1 MMKVDLQWALSD
13 AHIPTQQ
20 ENNQRQLS
28 VSLSASGEGSQ
39 APLNICFVLDCSGSM
54 GGVPLK
60 TVKQAT
66 HKLIDRLTER
76 DRISIIT
83 FDHKAKVL
91 IENQPATDLDNIKQK
106 IDSLKAGGG
115 TCIDD
120 GLKAGIAQLASGK
133 DDRVSQLLLLTDG
146 ENEHGDNARAIK
158 LADVAVG
165 YNLTVSTLG
174 FGDHWNQDVLEQ
186 ISDAGGGSLNYIEHA
201 EEAIAIFGRL
211 FTRIQS
217 VGLTNA
223 YLNLE
228 LADGTRLADLKPV
241 AQVAPETVE
250 LPIVQEGNE
259 AIIRI
264 GDLMK
269 DQSRVILLNLYVPQL
284 AASTATIARLSVSY
298 DDPAIGAVSQ
308 KTAVFSIEIEAQ
320 DAYVPAVDAEVQQNI
335 LALAKYRQTQ
345 IAEDKLKA
353 GDRKGAVTML
363 QSAANTAIQMGD
375 KNAATVLQE
384 NVTVLQAG
392 NELSESDR
400 KRTRIVSK
408 TQLQ

>member
-1 MMKVDLQWALSD
+1 MKVGLQWALSD
-13 AHIPTQQ
+13 AHMPTNQD
-20 ENNQRQLS
+20 NSQRQLS

-39 APLNICFVLDCSGSM
+39 APINLCFVLDCSGSM
-54 GGVPLK
+54 GGTPLK

-66 HKLIDRLTER
+66 HRLIDRLTER
-76 DRISIIT
+76 DRISIIS

-91 IENQPATDLDNIKQK
+91 VANQPATDLEGVKRK
-106 IDSLKAGGG
+106 IDGLKAGGG

-120 GLKAGIAQLASGK
+120 GLKAGIEQLATGK
-133 DDRVSQLLLLTDG
+133 EDRVSQLLLLTDG
-146 ENEHGDNARAIK
+146 ENEHGDNARAVK

-186 ISDAGGGSLNYIEHA
+186 IADAGGGSLSYIERA
-201 EEAIAIFGRL
+201 EEAVGIFGRL

-223 YLNLE
+223 YLNVE
-228 LADGTRLADLKPV
+228 LADGARLADLKPV

-250 LPIVQEGNE
+250 LPVVQEGNE
-259 AIIRI
+259 AIVRI

-269 DQSRVILLNLYVPQL
+269 AQPRVILLNLYVPQI
-284 AASTATIARLSVSY
+284 AASTATIARLQVTY
-298 DDPAIGAVSQ
+298 DDPSIGATGQ
-308 KTAVFSIEIEAQ
+308 FTEKFAVDIEAQ
-320 DAYVPAVDAEVQQNI
+320 DAYVPAVDAAVQQNI

-353 GDRKGAVTML
+353 GDRQGAVTML

-384 NVTVLQAG
+384 NATQLQSG
-392 NELSESDR
+392 NELSQSDR
-400 KRTRIVSK
+400 KKTRIVSK

>member
-1 MMKVDLQWALSD
+1 MKVGLTWALND
-13 AHIPTQQ
+13 AHIPTDQAAT
-20 ENNQRQLS
+20 QRQLS
-28 VSLSASGEGSQ
+28 VSLSAGGEGAQ
-39 APLNICFVLDCSGSM
+39 APLNICFVLDVSGSM
-54 GGVPLK
+54 GGAPLQ
-60 TVKQAT
+60 TVKQAAI
-66 HKLIDRLTER
+66 KLVDRLTER

-91 IENQPATDLDNIKQK
+91 IPNQLATDLSAIKSK
-106 IDSLKAGGG
+106 INSLRAGGG

-120 GLKAGIAQLASGK
+120 GLKAGIAQLADGK

-146 ENEHGDNARAIK
+146 ENEHGDNSRALK
-158 LADVAVG
+158 LADVAIG

-186 ISDAGGGSLNYIEHA
+186 IADAGGGSLNYIEHA

-228 LADGTRLADLKPV
+228 LVGGTRLADLKPV

-250 LPIVQEGNE
+250 LPAVQEGNE
-259 AIIRI
+259 AMIRI

-269 DQSRVILLNLYVPQL
+269 DEPRVVLMNLYVPQL
-284 AASTATIARLSVSY
+284 TASTAMIAKLYVTY
-298 DDPAIGAVSQ
+298 DDPAAGLTGQRTDLYEIN
-308 KTAVFSIEIEAQ
+308 IEAQ
-320 DAYVPAVDAEVQQNI
+320 DSYVPAVDSSVQQNI

-345 IAEDKLKA
+345 IAEEKLKM

-384 NVTVLQAG
+384 NATVLQSG
-392 NELSESDR
+392 QDLSEGDR
-400 KRTRIVSK
+400 KKTRIVSK

>member
-1 MMKVDLQWALSD
+1 MKVGLQWALSD
-13 AHIPTQQ
+13 AHMPTNQD
-20 ENNQRQLS
+20 NSQRQLS

-39 APLNICFVLDCSGSM
+39 APINLCFVLDCSGSM
-54 GGVPLK
+54 GGTPLK

-66 HKLIDRLTER
+66 HRLIDRLTER
-76 DRISIIT
+76 DRISIIS
-83 FDHKAKVL
+83 FDHKAKILVA
-91 IENQPATDLDNIKQK
+91 NQPATDLATIKRK
-106 IDSLKAGGG
+106 IDGLSAGGG
-115 TCIDD
+115 TCIDG
-120 GLKAGIAQLASGK
+120 GLKAGIEQLATGK
-133 DDRVSQLLLLTDG
+133 EDRISQLLLLTDG
-146 ENEHGDNARAIK
+146 ENEHGDNARAVK

-186 ISDAGGGSLNYIEHA
+186 IADAGGGSLNYIEQA
-201 EEAIAIFGRL
+201 EEAVGIFGRL

-223 YLNLE
+223 YLNVE

-250 LPIVQEGNE
+250 LPVVQEGNE
-259 AIIRI
+259 AIVRI

-269 DQSRVILLNLYVPQL
+269 DQPRVVLLNLYVPQI
-284 AASTATIARLSVSY
+284 AASTATIAQLQVTY
-298 DDPAIGAVSQ
+298 DDPSVGTTGQLTEKFAVD
-308 KTAVFSIEIEAQ
+308 IEAQ
-320 DAYVPAVDAEVQQNI
+320 DAYVPAVDSAVQQNI

-345 IAEDKLKA
+345 IAEDKLKS
-353 GDRKGAVTML
+353 GDRQGAVTML

-384 NVTVLQAG
+384 NATQLQAG

-400 KRTRIVSK
+400 KKTRIVSK

>member
-1 MMKVDLQWALSD
+1 MKVSLQWALSD
-13 AHIPTQQ
+13 AHMPTNQD
-20 ENNQRQLS
+20 NSQRQLS

-39 APLNICFVLDCSGSM
+39 APINLCFVLDCSGSM
-54 GGVPLK
+54 GGTPLK

-66 HKLIDRLTER
+66 HRLIDRLTER
-76 DRISIIT
+76 DRISIIS
-83 FDHKAKVL
+83 FDHKAKILVA
-91 IENQPATDLDNIKQK
+91 NQPATDLAGIKRK
-106 IDSLKAGGG
+106 IDGLKAGGG
-115 TCIDD
+115 TCIDG
-120 GLKAGIAQLASGK
+120 GLKAGIEQLATGK
-133 DDRVSQLLLLTDG
+133 EDRISQLLLLTDG
-146 ENEHGDNARAIK
+146 ENEHGDNARAVK

-165 YNLTVSTLG
+165 YNMTVSTLG

-186 ISDAGGGSLNYIEHA
+186 IADAGGGSLNYIEHA
-201 EEAIAIFGRL
+201 EEAVGIFGRL

-223 YLNLE
+223 FLNVE

-250 LPIVQEGNE
+250 LPVVQEGSE
-259 AIIRI
+259 VIVRI

-269 DQSRVILLNLYVPQL
+269 DQPRVVLLNLYVPQI
-284 AASTATIARLSVSY
+284 AASTATIAQLQVTY
-298 DDPAIGAVSQ
+298 DDPSVGATGQSTE
-308 KTAVFSIEIEAQ
+308 KFAVDIEAQ
-320 DAYVPAVDAEVQQNI
+320 DAYVPAVDSAVQQNI

-353 GDRKGAVTML
+353 GDRQGAVTML

-384 NVTVLQAG
+384 NATQLQAG

-400 KRTRIVSK
+400 KKTRIASK

>member
-1 MMKVDLQWALSD
+1 MKVGLQWALSD
-13 AHIPTQQ
+13 AHILAYQDST
-20 ENNQRQLS
+20 QRQLS
-28 VSLSASGEGSQ
+28 VSLSAMGEGSQ
-39 APLNICFVLDCSGSM
+39 APINLCFVLDCSGSM
-54 GGVPLK
+54 GGMPLK
-60 TVKQAT
+60 TVKQAACR
-66 HKLIDRLTER
+66 LIDRMTAR
-76 DRISIIT
+76 DRISIIA
-83 FDHKAKVL
+83 FDHKARILV
-91 IENQPATDLDNIKQK
+91 ENQPATDLSGIKQK

-115 TCIDD
+115 TCIDG
-120 GLKAGIAQLASGK
+120 GLKAGIEQLATGK
-133 DDRVSQLLLLTDG
+133 EDRVSQLLLLTDG

-186 ISDAGGGSLNYIEHA
+186 IADAGGGSLNYIEYA
-201 EEAIAIFGRL
+201 EEAVSIFGRL

-223 YLNLE
+223 YLNIE

-250 LPIVQEGNE
+250 LPTVQEGNQ
-259 AIIRI
+259 AIVRI

-269 DQSRVILLNLYVPQL
+269 DQPRVVLMNLYVPKL
-284 AASTATIARLSVSY
+284 AVCTAMIARLQVTY
-298 DDPAIGAVSQ
+298 DDPAVGLIAQSSEP
-308 KTAVFSIEIEAQ
+308 FEIEIEAQ
-320 DAYVPAVDAEVQQNI
+320 DVYVPAVDAAVQQNI

-384 NVTVLQAG
+384 NATQLQAG

-400 KRTRIVSK
+400 KKTRIVSK

>member
-1 MMKVDLQWALSD
+1 MKVDLQWALSD
-13 AHIPTQQ
+13 AHMPTNQD
-20 ENNQRQLS
+20 NSQRQLS

-39 APLNICFVLDCSGSM
+39 APINLCFVLDCSGSM
-54 GGVPLK
+54 GGTPLK

-66 HKLIDRLTER
+66 HRLIDRLTER
-76 DRISIIT
+76 DRISIIS
-83 FDHKAKVL
+83 FDHKAKILVA
-91 IENQPATDLDNIKQK
+91 NQPATDLEGIKRK
-106 IDSLKAGGG
+106 IDGLKAGGG
-115 TCIDD
+115 TCIDG
-120 GLKAGIAQLASGK
+120 GLKAGIEQLATGK
-133 DDRVSQLLLLTDG
+133 EDRVSQLLLLTDG
-146 ENEHGDNARAIK
+146 ENEHGDNARAVK
-158 LADVAVG
+158 LANVAVG
-165 YNLTVSTLG
+165 YNMTVSTLG

-186 ISDAGGGSLNYIEHA
+186 IADAGGGSLNYIEQA
-201 EEAIAIFGRL
+201 EEAVGIFGRL

-223 YLNLE
+223 FLNVE

-250 LPIVQEGNE
+250 LPVVKEGNKV
-259 AIIRI
+259 IVRI

-269 DQSRVILLNLYVPQL
+269 DQPRVVLLNLYVPQI
-284 AASTATIARLSVSY
+284 AASTATIARLQVTY
-298 DDPAIGAVSQ
+298 DDPSVGATGQ
-308 KTAVFSIEIEAQ
+308 FTEKFAVDIEAQ
-320 DAYVPAVDAEVQQNI
+320 DAYVPAVDSAVQQNI

-353 GDRKGAVTML
+353 GDRQGAVTML
-363 QSAANTAIQMGD
+363 QSAANTAVQMGD

-384 NVTVLQAG
+384 NATQLQAG

>member
-1 MMKVDLQWALSD
+1 MKVGLQWALSD
-13 AHIPTQQ
+13 AHIPTYQDSS
-20 ENNQRQLS
+20 QRQLS
-28 VSLSASGEGSQ
+28 VSLSAQGEGVQ
-39 APLNICFVLDCSGSM
+39 APINLCFVLDCSGSM
-54 GGVPLK
+54 GGMPLK
-60 TVKQAT
+60 TVKEAA
-66 HKLIDRLTER
+66 HRLIDRLTVR
-76 DRISIIT
+76 DRISIIA
-83 FDHKAKVL
+83 FDHKARVL
-91 IENQPATDLDNIKQK
+91 VKNQPATDLTELKQK
-106 IDSLKAGGG
+106 IDGLKAGGG
-115 TCIDD
+115 TCIDC
-120 GLKAGIAQLASGK
+120 GLKAGIEQLASGK
-133 DDRVSQLLLLTDG
+133 EERISQLLLLTDG
-146 ENEHGDNARAIK
+146 ENEHGDNARAVK

-186 ISDAGGGSLNYIEHA
+186 IADAGGGSLNYIEHA
-201 EEAIAIFGRL
+201 EEAVGIFGRL
-211 FTRIQS
+211 FSRIQS

-223 YLNLE
+223 HLNIE

-250 LPIVQEGNE
+250 LPTVQQGNQ
-259 AIIRI
+259 AMVRI

-269 DQSRVILLNLYVPQL
+269 DQPRVVLLNLYVPKL
-284 AASTATIARLSVSY
+284 AASTATIARLQVTY
-298 DDPAIGAVSQ
+298 DDPAGGLVAEASEQFAV
-308 KTAVFSIEIEAQ
+308 EIEAQ
-320 DAYVPAVDAEVQQNI
+320 DSYVPEVDAAVQQNI

-384 NVTVLQAG
+384 NATQLQAG
-392 NELSESDR
+392 NELSEGDR
-400 KRTRIVSK
+400 KKTRIVSK

>member
-1 MMKVDLQWALSD
+1 MKVGLQWALSD
-13 AHIPTQQ
+13 AHMPTNQV
-20 ENNQRQLS
+20 NSQRQLS
-28 VSLSASGEGSQ
+28 VSLSAGGEGAQ
-39 APLNICFVLDCSGSM
+39 APINLCFVLDCSGSM
-54 GGVPLK
+54 GGTPLK

-66 HKLIDRLTER
+66 HRLIDRLTER
-76 DRISIIT
+76 DRISIIS
-83 FDHKAKVL
+83 FDHKAKILVA
-91 IENQPATDLDNIKQK
+91 NQPATDLEGIKRK
-106 IDSLKAGGG
+106 IDGLRAGGG

-120 GLKAGIAQLASGK
+120 GLKAGIEQLATGK
-133 DDRVSQLLLLTDG
+133 EDRISQLLLLTDG
-146 ENEHGDNARAIK
+146 ENEHGDNARAVK

-186 ISDAGGGSLNYIEHA
+186 IADAGGGSLNYIERA
-201 EEAIAIFGRL
+201 EEAVGIFGRL

-217 VGLTNA
+217 VGLTNT
-223 YLNLE
+223 YLNVQ

-250 LPIVQEGNE
+250 LPVVQEGNE
-259 AIIRI
+259 AIVRI

-269 DQSRVILLNLYVPQL
+269 DQPRVVLLNLYVPQL
-284 AASTATIARLSVSY
+284 AASTATIAQLQVTY
-298 DDPAIGAVSQ
+298 DDPSVGATGQLTEKFTVD
-308 KTAVFSIEIEAQ
+308 IEAQ
-320 DAYVPAVDAEVQQNI
+320 DAYVPAVDVAVQQNI

-353 GDRKGAVTML
+353 GDRQGAVTML

-384 NVTVLQAG
+384 NATQLQSG

-400 KRTRIVSK
+400 KKTRIVSK

>member
-1 MMKVDLQWALSD
+1 MKVGLQWALSD
-13 AHIPTQQ
+13 AHMPTNQG
-20 ENNQRQLS
+20 NSQRQLS

-39 APLNICFVLDCSGSM
+39 APINLCFVLDCSGSM
-54 GGVPLK
+54 GGTPLK
-60 TVKQAT
+60 TVKQAA
-66 HKLIDRLTER
+66 HRLIDRLTAR
-76 DRISIIT
+76 DRISIIS

-91 IENQPATDLDNIKQK
+91 VANQPATDLESIKRK
-106 IDSLKAGGG
+106 IDGLKAGGG

-120 GLKAGIAQLASGK
+120 GLRAGIEQLATGK
-133 DDRVSQLLLLTDG
+133 EDRVSQLLLLTDG

-186 ISDAGGGSLNYIEHA
+186 IADAGGGSLNYIEHA
-201 EEAIAIFGRL
+201 EEAVGIFGRL

-223 YLNLE
+223 YLNIE

-250 LPIVQEGNE
+250 LAAVQEGNQ
-259 AIIRI
+259 AMVRI

-269 DQSRVILLNLYVPQL
+269 DQPRVILLNLYVPQI
-284 AASTATIARLSVSY
+284 AASTATIARLQVTY
-298 DDPAIGAVSQ
+298 DDPSVGATGQMSEPF
-308 KTAVFSIEIEAQ
+308 AVDIEAQ
-320 DAYVPAVDAEVQQNI
+320 DAYVPAVDSAVQQNI

-345 IAEDKLKA
+345 IAEDKLKS
-353 GDRKGAVTML
+353 GDRQGALTML

-384 NVTVLQAG
+384 NVTQLQAG
-392 NELSESDR
+392 NELSEGDR
-400 KRTRIVSK
+400 KKTRIVSK

>member
-1 MMKVDLQWALSD
+1 MNVGLTWALSD
-13 AHIPTQQ
+13 AHIPTHQ
-20 ENNQRQLS
+20 ETTQRQLS
-28 VSLSASGEGSQ
+28 VSLSAGGEGAQ
-39 APLNICFVLDCSGSM
+39 APLNLCFVLDVSGSM
-54 GGVPLK
+54 GGAPLR
-60 TVKQAT
+60 TVKQAAI
-66 HKLIDRLTER
+66 KLIDRLTAR
-76 DRISIIT
+76 DRISIIA

-91 IENQPATDLDNIKQK
+91 IPNQLATDLESIKSE
-106 IDSLKAGGG
+106 INRLKAGGG

-120 GLKAGIAQLASGK
+120 GLKAGIAQLANGK

-146 ENEHGDNARAIK
+146 ENEHGDNNRAIK

-174 FGDHWNQDVLEQ
+174 FGDHWNQDVLEK
-186 ISDAGGGSLNYIEHA
+186 IADAGGGSLNYIEHA
-201 EEAIAIFGRL
+201 EEAIAIFSRL

-228 LADGTRLADLKPV
+228 LTDGTRLANLKPV

-250 LPIVQEGNE
+250 LSAIQEGNE
-259 AIIRI
+259 AMIRI

-269 DQSRVILLNLYVPQL
+269 DEPRVILMNLYVPQL
-284 AASTATIARLSVSY
+284 TASTATIAKLHVTY
-298 DDPAIGAVSQ
+298 DDPAAGLVGQSSE
-308 KTAVFSIEIEAQ
+308 VFEITIEAQ
-320 DAYVPAVDAEVQQNI
+320 DSYVPAVDAGVQQNI

-375 KNAATVLQE
+375 TNAATVLQE
-384 NVTVLQAG
+384 NATVLQSG
-392 NELSESDR
+392 QDLSESDR
-400 KRTRIVSK
+400 KKTRIVSK

>member
-1 MMKVDLQWALSD
+1 MKVGLQWALSD
-13 AHIPTQQ
+13 AHILALQDSS
-20 ENNQRQLS
+20 QRQLS

-39 APLNICFVLDCSGSM
+39 APLNLCFVLDCSGSM
-54 GGVPLK
+54 GGLPLK

-66 HKLIDRLTER
+66 HRLIDRLTAR
-76 DRISIIT
+76 DRISIIA
-83 FDHKAKVL
+83 FDHKARILV
-91 IENQPATDLDNIKQK
+91 ENQPATDLEGLKQQV
-106 IDSLKAGGG
+106 DSLKAGGG
-115 TCIDD
+115 TCIDG
-120 GLKAGIAQLASGK
+120 GLKAGIEQLATGK
-133 DDRVSQLLLLTDG
+133 EDRVSQLLLLTDG
-146 ENEHGDNARAIK
+146 ENEHGDNARAVK

-186 ISDAGGGSLNYIEHA
+186 IADAGGGSLNYIEYA
-201 EEAIAIFGRL
+201 EEAVSIFGRL

-223 YLNLE
+223 YLNIE
-228 LADGTRLADLKPV
+228 LADGTRLANLKPV

-250 LPIVQEGNE
+250 LPTVQEGNQ
-259 AIIRI
+259 AIVRI

-269 DQSRVILLNLYVPQL
+269 DQPRVILLNLYIPKLTV
-284 AASTATIARLSVSY
+284 STATIARLSVTY
-298 DDPAIGAVSQ
+298 DDPAIGLTAGASEQFAV
-308 KTAVFSIEIEAQ
+308 EIEAQ
-320 DAYVPAVDAEVQQNI
+320 DAYVPAVDAAVQQNI

-345 IAEDKLKA
+345 IAEEKLKA

-384 NVTVLQAG
+384 NATQLQAG
-392 NELSESDR
+392 NELSEGDR
-400 KRTRIVSK
+400 KKTRIVSK

>member
-1 MMKVDLQWALSD
+1 MKVGLQWALSD
-13 AHIPTQQ
+13 AHMPTNQG
-20 ENNQRQLS
+20 NNQRQLS

-39 APLNICFVLDCSGSM
+39 APINLCFVLDCSGSM
-54 GGVPLK
+54 GGTPLK

-66 HKLIDRLTER
+66 HRLVDRLTER
-76 DRISIIT
+76 DRISIIS

-91 IENQPATDLDNIKQK
+91 VANQPATDLESIKRK
-106 IDSLKAGGG
+106 IDGLRAGGG
-115 TCIDD
+115 TCIDG
-120 GLKAGIAQLASGK
+120 GLKAGIEQLATGK
-133 DDRVSQLLLLTDG
+133 EDRISQLLLLTDG

-186 ISDAGGGSLNYIEHA
+186 VADAGGGSLNYIEHA
-201 EEAIAIFGRL
+201 EEAVGIFGRL

-269 DQSRVILLNLYVPQL
+269 DQPRVVLLNLYVPQI
-284 AASTATIARLSVSY
+284 AASTATIARLQVTY
-298 DDPAIGAVSQ
+298 DDPSAGATGQFSE
-308 KTAVFSIEIEAQ
+308 KLAVDIEAQ
-320 DAYVPAVDAEVQQNI
+320 DAYVPAVDAAVQQNI

-345 IAEDKLKA
+345 IAEDKLKS
-353 GDRKGAVTML
+353 GDRQGAVTML

-384 NVTVLQAG
+384 NATQLQAG
-392 NELSESDR
+392 NELSQSDR
-400 KRTRIVSK
+400 KKTRIVSK

>member
-1 MMKVDLQWALSD
+1 M
-13 AHIPTQQ
+13 
-20 ENNQRQLS
+20 
-28 VSLSASGEGSQ
+28 
-39 APLNICFVLDCSGSM
+39 
-54 GGVPLK
+54 
-60 TVKQAT
+60 
-66 HKLIDRLTER
+66 
-76 DRISIIT
+76 
-83 FDHKAKVL
+83 
-91 IENQPATDLDNIKQK
+91 
-106 IDSLKAGGG
+106 
-115 TCIDD
+115 
-120 GLKAGIAQLASGK
+120 
-133 DDRVSQLLLLTDG
+133 
-146 ENEHGDNARAIK
+146 
-158 LADVAVG
+158 
-165 YNLTVSTLG
+165 
-174 FGDHWNQDVLEQ
+174 
-186 ISDAGGGSLNYIEHA
+186 
-201 EEAIAIFGRL
+201 

-223 YLNLE
+223 YLNIE

-284 AASTATIARLSVSY
+284 SASTATIAKVHVTY
-298 DDPAIGAVSQ
+298 DDPAVGLNAQSTEIFPV
-308 KTAVFSIEIEAQ
+308 EIEAQ
-320 DAYVPAVDAEVQQNI
+320 DAYVPKVDAAVQQNI

-345 IAEDKLKA
+345 IAEEKLKS

-392 NELSESDR
+392 NELSEGDR
-400 KRTRIVSK
+400 KKTRIASK